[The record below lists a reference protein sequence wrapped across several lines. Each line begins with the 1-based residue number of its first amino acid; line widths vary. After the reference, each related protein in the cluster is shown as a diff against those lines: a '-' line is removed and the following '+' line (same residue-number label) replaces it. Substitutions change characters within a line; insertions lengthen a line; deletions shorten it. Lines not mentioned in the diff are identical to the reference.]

1 MLECWYSLL
10 YPVIFRVRIEVS
22 ATRIAFVLKCHFATL
37 CSKQCILLDCA
48 FTYFEIQGNAV
59 PTWLTGIKYD
69 AEKEEKY
76 LQDNKQKE
84 LARIE
89 EALKKAAEKGTKLM
103 QTSDGIW
110 EFTVL

>member
-1 MLECWYSLL
+1 
-10 YPVIFRVRIEVS
+10 
-22 ATRIAFVLKCHFATL
+22 
-37 CSKQCILLDCA
+37 
-48 FTYFEIQGNAV
+48 
-59 PTWLTGIKYD
+59 
-69 AEKEEKY
+69 